1 MQPNTANAGSCR
13 LSNHAKSSAPTSIAK
28 THLWSRRNQRADGGV
43 LEISALKTNHPGKT
57 GCSTCRE
64 SAVGLTEQS
73 PVTTGTWLLLGNNTC
88 PMWGSTSSWHLP
100 APWESASPIPAPR
113 DAQWGEGEQ
122 HRGQAEDRG
131 VMQCAQPQGLAGY
144 RRVDGRTG
152 RKLQGMEERWTD
164 RRTDSR
170 WFSDVSP
177 PLAEPCGPAAGCRM
191 DKLPEDF
198 GPLQGCSTSPRLVLE
213 GWQQEVG
220 AQTVPLFPNGNTAAS
235 SSLLLPALRGQYWS
249 WESQS
254 TRRVMLG
261 PQHHCQEQPWACAL
275 PQGLQ

>member
-73 PVTTGTWLLLGNNTC
+73 PVTTGTWLLLGNNTG

-177 PLAEPCGPAAGCRM
+177 PSLSLVVPQQGAGWTSCLRTLGHCRDAAHPLAWCWRDGSRRLGPRQCLYSQMGTQLLPHPCSCQRCGANTGV
-191 DKLPEDF
+191 
-198 GPLQGCSTSPRLVLE
+198 GSPRAPGE
-213 GWQQEVG
+213 
-220 AQTVPLFPNGNTAAS
+220 
-235 SSLLLPALRGQYWS
+235 
-249 WESQS
+249 
-254 TRRVMLG
+254 
-261 PQHHCQEQPWACAL
+261 
-275 PQGLQ
+275 